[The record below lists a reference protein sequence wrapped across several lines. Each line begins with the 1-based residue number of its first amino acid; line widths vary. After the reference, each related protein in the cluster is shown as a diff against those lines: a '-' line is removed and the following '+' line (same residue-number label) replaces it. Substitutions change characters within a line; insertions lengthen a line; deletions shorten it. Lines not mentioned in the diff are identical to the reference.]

1 MPKRLGV
8 MCDTHFVW
16 WFRVHLKILPF
27 PFLMLLVFNEQ
38 HADSKASYCWP
49 WCGQGTILLWEAN
62 RTVALSCWDLLHAA
76 PAHLAYQLGLC
87 SVSTSLLSS
96 SCLEWRAAIPQPL
109 TLLPHCLSG
118 SPVRSWIL
126 LWLFCCMVNKITDD
140 SLVHLQVWDLVP
152 FYPWRQE
159 PQRKYFGKIIWA
171 HAPSLSFIPMAPEGR
186 YFMAH
191 LIKQLPLL
199 SSKNIHIKPVI
210 RAWNPVG
217 VTIYTTKENKVT
229 SKTSQLCGMN
239 RKKAR

>member
-1 MPKRLGV
+1 MNNML
-8 MCDTHFVW
+8 T
-16 WFRVHLKILPF
+16 LKPLTAGHDGGKERSFSERQTGLWPCPAGISSMLP
-27 PFLMLLVFNEQ
+27 Q
-38 HADSKASYCWP
+38 HTWP
-49 WCGQGTILLWEAN
+49 ISWACTLCPL
-62 RTVALSCWDLLHAA
+62 
-76 PAHLAYQLGLC
+76 PC
-87 SVSTSLLSS
+87 SVPPV
-96 SCLEWRAAIPQPL
+96 EWRAAIPQRL

-118 SPVRSWIL
+118 SPVWSWIL
-126 LWLFCCMVNKITDD
+126 LWLFCFMVSKITDD

-210 RAWNPVG
+210 RAWNPEG

-239 RKKAR
+239 GKKSR